1 MGVLERIIIE
11 EKQSKAARLC
21 LTGILLMVLCAM
33 VSFFGVCYHMGV
45 FTFVGGV
52 GVIIFLGISIFFIS
66 KLLKPKALFTIT
78 MDGVE
83 NMTRVGEILFL
94 PFDDI
99 KQFYKVNMFGHEMIG
114 VIPKNMEQFIHK
126 LPAAKQR
133 IARGNVKMSLPP
145 VTLEVDMAKDMSID
159 DIISLL
165 QKRLSDYSRL
175 YD

>member
-1 MGVLERIIIE
+1 
-11 EKQSKAARLC
+11 
-21 LTGILLMVLCAM
+21 
-33 VSFFGVCYHMGV
+33 
-45 FTFVGGV
+45 
-52 GVIIFLGISIFFIS
+52 
-66 KLLKPKALFTIT
+66 